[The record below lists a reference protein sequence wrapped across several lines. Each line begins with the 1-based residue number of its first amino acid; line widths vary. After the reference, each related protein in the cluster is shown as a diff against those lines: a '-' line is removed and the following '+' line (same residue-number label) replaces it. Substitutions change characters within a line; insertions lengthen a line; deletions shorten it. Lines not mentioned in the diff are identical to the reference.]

1 MTWKW
6 PPWRHQEETP
16 DDDADL
22 AAAREAR
29 QQSEEIL
36 SRVIAQRGDVDRMV
50 RALQRIRHRNHL
62 IDIVEAS
69 IRDRRGDGRA

>member
-6 PPWRHQEETP
+6 LPWRRQEETP

-29 QQSEEIL
+29 QRAEEIL
-36 SRVIAQRGDVDRMV
+36 SRVTAQRRDVDRMV
-50 RALQRIRHRNHL
+50 RSLRRIRQQNHL